1 MADDILG
8 SIRIFAGNF
17 APVGYLFCEGQSLSI
32 QNYARLYSILGPTY
46 GGDGKTCFQLPD
58 LRTSTYSKNDLPSV
72 TNNTPTV
79 AMRYI
84 ICVDGLSPE
93 RP

>member
-1 MADDILG
+1 MDEFLG
-8 SIRIFAGNF
+8 AIKIFAGNY
-17 APVGYLFCEGQSLSI
+17 APVGYMFCEGQSLSI
-32 QNYARLYSILGPTY
+32 GSYQRLYSILGPTY
-46 GGDGKTCFQLPD
+46 GGDGKTTFQLPD
-58 LRTSTYSKNDLPSV
+58 LRTSTYSKNELPAV

-84 ICVDGLSPE
+84 ICVDGTSPE

>member
-1 MADDILG
+1 MNEFLG
-8 SIRIFAGNF
+8 TIKIFVGNY
-17 APVGYLFCEGQSLSI
+17 APVGYMLCEGQSLSI
-32 QNYARLYSILGPTY
+32 MNNQQLYSIMGPIY
-46 GGDGKTCFQLPD
+46 GGDGKTTFQLPD

-84 ICVDGLSPE
+84 ICVDGPMPE